1 MKMNSETRS
10 KKKTI
15 KMKSWK
21 VLALACTM
29 VAGNVDAQLAVA
41 DFPHTIQAYV
51 THLLRLQQQ
60 VTTYQ
65 SQIGHYVQQVNHMRQ
80 QLISVGGLRD
90 ISMPMTDNFTPRADD
105 YGMAAACPGAGTM
118 SLSSLMSSFS
128 LNMNGDIK
136 EQQKEICQRIV
147 LAKNA
152 QYNEAVKMLTTVRQ
166 QDAQLQAIAAE
177 RAAAGTDQGKLAAN
191 DNKLSQFLARS
202 TTSTQ
207 YSNTVIAA
215 YETYVKSLEDNQQLL
230 TQQALTGNT
239 GNETFAST
247 LANKFV
253 QGVALEAALRAV
265 ETRDR

>member
-1 MKMNSETRS
+1 MNMNSEIST
-10 KKKTI
+10 KKKI
-15 KMKSWK
+15 KKLKSWK
-21 VLALACTM
+21 ILALACTM
-29 VAGNVDAQLAVA
+29 IAGNVDAQLAVA

-65 SQIGHYVQQVNHMRQ
+65 SQIAHYVQQVNHMRQ

-105 YGMAAACPGAGTM
+105 YGMAAACPGAGSM

-128 LNMNGDIK
+128 LNMSGDIK